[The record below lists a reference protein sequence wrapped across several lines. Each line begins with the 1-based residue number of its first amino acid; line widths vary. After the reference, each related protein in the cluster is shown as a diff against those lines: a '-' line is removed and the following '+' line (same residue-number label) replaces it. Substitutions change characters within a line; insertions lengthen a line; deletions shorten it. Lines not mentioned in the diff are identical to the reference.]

1 MGTITDPVADML
13 TRIRNANMVFAER
26 VDVPASRVKLEL
38 AKLLKAEGFIKSF
51 DPGREGPGDVVPT
64 QPRDLIRLTLKYG
77 TNRERVI
84 NGLQRISRPGL
95 RIYTPKGEIPK
106 CMGGLGL
113 VILSTPKGILS
124 GRQAKRLGTG
134 GEVMAFVW

>member
-1 MGTITDPVADML
+1 MGVITDPVADML
-13 TRIRNANMVFAER
+13 TRIRNANTAFQER
-26 VDVPASRVKLEL
+26 VDIPASRVKLEL

-51 DPGREGPGDVVPT
+51 DVVAQ
-64 QPRDLIRLTLKYG
+64 QPRDIIRIALKYG
-77 TNRERVI
+77 TGRERVI

-113 VILSTPKGILS
+113 VILSTPKGIIS
-124 GRQAKRLGTG
+124 GRQAKRLGCG

>member
-13 TRIRNANMVFAER
+13 TRIRNANTAFHER
-26 VDVPASRVKLEL
+26 VDIPASRVKLDL

-51 DPGREGPGDVVPT
+51 DVVAQP
-64 QPRDLIRLTLKYG
+64 PRDLIRITLKYG
-77 TNRERVI
+77 TGRERVI

-106 CMGGLGL
+106 CLGGLGL
-113 VILSTPKGILS
+113 VILSTPKGIIS
-124 GRQAKRLGTG
+124 GRQAKRLGCG

>member
-1 MGTITDPVADML
+1 MGVITDPVADML
-13 TRIRNANMVFAER
+13 TRIRNANTAFQER
-26 VDVPASRVKLEL
+26 VDIPASRVKLEL
-38 AKLLKAEGFIKSF
+38 AKLLKAEGFIKGF
-51 DPGREGPGDVVPT
+51 DVV
-64 QPRDLIRLTLKYG
+64 QQAPRDIIRLSLKYG
-77 TNRERVI
+77 TGRERVI

-113 VILSTPKGILS
+113 VILSTPKGIIS

>member
-13 TRIRNANMVFAER
+13 TRIRNANTAFLER
-26 VDVPASRVKLEL
+26 VDIPASRVKLEL

-51 DPGREGPGDVVPT
+51 DVV
-64 QPRDLIRLTLKYG
+64 QQAPRDLIRLTLKYG
-77 TNRERVI
+77 TGRERVI

-113 VILSTPKGILS
+113 VILSTPKGIIS

>member
-13 TRIRNANMVFAER
+13 TRIRNANTAFQER
-26 VDVPASRVKLEL
+26 VDIPASRVKLEL
-38 AKLLKAEGFIKSF
+38 AKVLKAEGFIKGF
-51 DPGREGPGDVVPT
+51 DVV
-64 QPRDLIRLTLKYG
+64 QQAPRDLIRIALKYG
-77 TNRERVI
+77 TGRERVI

-113 VILSTPKGILS
+113 VILSTPKGIIS

>member
-1 MGTITDPVADML
+1 MGTITDPIADML
-13 TRIRNANMVFAER
+13 TRIRNANTAFQER
-26 VDVPASRVKLEL
+26 VDVPASRVKIEL
-38 AKLLKAEGFIKSF
+38 AKVLKDEGFIK
-51 DPGREGPGDVVPT
+51 GYEVVEQP
-64 QPRDLIRLTLKYG
+64 PRDVIRIALKYG
-77 TNRERVI
+77 VGRERII

-113 VILSTPKGILS
+113 VIMSTPKGIIS
-124 GRQAKRLGTG
+124 GKQAKRLGCG

>member
-1 MGTITDPVADML
+1 MGVITDPVADML
-13 TRIRNANMVFAER
+13 TRIRNANTAFQER
-26 VDVPASRVKLEL
+26 VDIPASRVKLEL
-38 AKLLKAEGFIKSF
+38 AKLLKAEGFIKGF
-51 DPGREGPGDVVPT
+51 DVV
-64 QPRDLIRLTLKYG
+64 QQAPRDVIRLALKYG
-77 TNRERVI
+77 TGRERVI

-106 CMGGLGL
+106 CMGGIGL
-113 VILSTPKGILS
+113 VILSTPKGIIS

>member
-13 TRIRNANMVFAER
+13 TRIRNANTAFLER
-26 VDVPASRVKLEL
+26 VDIPASRVKLEL
-38 AKLLKAEGFIKSF
+38 AKLLKAEGFIK
-51 DPGREGPGDVVPT
+51 GIDVV
-64 QPRDLIRLTLKYG
+64 QQAPRDIIRLSLKYG
-77 TNRERVI
+77 TGRERVI

-113 VILSTPKGILS
+113 VILSTPKGIIS

>member
-1 MGTITDPVADML
+1 MANVTDPVADML
-13 TRIRNANMVFAER
+13 TRIRNANIAHHER
-26 VDVPASRVKLEL
+26 VDIPASQLKKEI

-51 DPGREGPGDVVPT
+51 EVVSAK
-64 QPRDLIRLTLKYG
+64 PRDQIRLTLKYG
-77 TNRERVI
+77 DHRERVI

-95 RIYTPKGEIPK
+95 RIYSPKGDIPK

-113 VILSTPKGILS
+113 VILSTSKGIMS
-124 GRQAKRLGTG
+124 GKQARRMNCG

>member
-13 TRIRNANMVFAER
+13 ARIRNANTAFHES
-26 VDVPASRVKLEL
+26 VDVPASRVKLEV
-38 AKLLKAEGFIKSF
+38 ARVLKDEGFIKNL
-51 DPGREGPGDVVPT
+51 EVVSSK
-64 QPRDLIRLTLKYG
+64 PRDVIRLTLKYG
-77 TNRERVI
+77 TDRSRVI

-95 RIYTPKGEIPK
+95 RIYSPKGEIPK

-113 VILSTPKGILS
+113 VIMSTAKGIVS
-124 GRQAKRLGTG
+124 GKQARRLGCG

>member
-1 MGTITDPVADML
+1 MVTTDPVADML
-13 TRIRNANMVFAER
+13 TRIRNANTAFHER
-26 VDVPASRVKLEL
+26 VDIPASRLKKEI
-38 AKLLKAEGFIKSF
+38 AKVLKAEGFVKDFEVVNEAS
-51 DPGREGPGDVVPT
+51 REI
-64 QPRDLIRLTLKYG
+64 IRITLKYG

-95 RIYTPKGEIPK
+95 RLYSPKTEIPK

-113 VILSTPKGILS
+113 VIMSTPQGVMS
-124 GRQAKRLGTG
+124 GKQAKRMGFG